1 MKDLIIG
8 DGAMGTEL
16 RRRGV
21 KVPSHVESIWSA
33 LALKEAPDTVEE
45 IHTDYIEAGS
55 DYITINNYAV
65 TRPILSREN
74 LDNELESLT
83 IKSIEIA
90 KTALSKSH
98 RQDIKILGSLPPLE
112 TSYRADL
119 ILEEEEM
126 NKQYSEIAN
135 ILKDKVDIIICET
148 MASALEAKCA
158 LKAALEIDMPVWVS
172 WTLHGDVRNKLP
184 SGETVSQAF
193 SEING
198 LEPDAYLVNCC
209 AANLVT
215 PSIQA
220 LKELTDIP
228 IGGYA
233 NAENVSLDT
242 KGSNLKLAQERHW
255 ESAKEIDEKAYLE
268 EAKLWI
274 KEGASI
280 VGGCCR
286 TKPSYIEEL
295 SSNLKL
301 KS

>member
-21 KVPSHVESIWSA
+21 KVPSHIESIWSA
-33 LALKEAPDTVEE
+33 LALKEAPDTVEK

-55 DYITINNYAV
+55 DYITTNNYAV
-65 TRPILSREN
+65 TRPILSRDN
-74 LDNELESLT
+74 FDNELESLT

-90 KTALSKSH
+90 KAALSKTKK
-98 RQDIKILGSLPPLE
+98 RDIKILGSLPPLE

-119 ILEEEEM
+119 ILKEEEM

-158 LKAALEIDMPVWVS
+158 LKAALETNMPVWLS
-172 WTLHGDVRNKLP
+172 WTLHGDVRNTLP
-184 SGETVSQAF
+184 SGETVNQAF
-193 SEING
+193 LELNG
-198 LEPDAYLVNCC
+198 LEPDAYLINCC

-215 PSIQA
+215 PSIKA
-220 LKELTDIP
+220 LRELTDIP

-233 NAENVSLDT
+233 NAENVALD
-242 KGSNLKLAQERHW
+242 KANCNLKLAAERHW
-255 ESAKEIDEKAYLE
+255 DSAIEINEKTYLE

-286 TKPSYIEEL
+286 TKPSYIKEL
-295 SSNLKL
+295 SNNLKT
-301 KS
+301 

>member
-1 MKDLIIG
+1 MKNLILG

-21 KVPSHVESIWSA
+21 EVPSHVESIWSA
-33 LALKEAPDTVEE
+33 LALKEATSIVEE
-45 IHTDYIEAGS
+45 IHIDYIEAGS
-55 DYITINNYAV
+55 DYITTNNYAV
-65 TRPILSREN
+65 TRPILSRDN

-90 KTALSKSH
+90 KAALSKTK
-98 RQDIKILGSLPPLE
+98 REDVKILGSLPPLE

-119 ILEEEEM
+119 ILKEEEM

-158 LKAALEIDMPVWVS
+158 LKAALETNMPVWLG
-172 WTLHGDVRNKLP
+172 WTLHGDVRNTLP
-184 SGETVSQAF
+184 SGETVNQAF
-193 SEING
+193 LELNG
-198 LEPDAYLVNCC
+198 LEPDAYLINCC
-209 AANLVT
+209 AANLIA
-215 PSIQA
+215 PSIKA

-233 NAENVSLDT
+233 NAENIALDT
-242 KGSNLKLAQERHW
+242 VSSNLKLPEERHW
-255 ESAKEIDEKAYLE
+255 DSAIEIDEKAYLK
-268 EAKLWI
+268 EARLWI

-286 TKPSYIEEL
+286 TKPSYIKEL
-295 SSNLKL
+295 SANLKT
-301 KS
+301 

>member
-1 MKDLIIG
+1 MKNLIIG

-21 KVPSHVESIWSA
+21 EVPSHVESIWSA
-33 LALKEAPDTVEE
+33 LALKEATSTVEE
-45 IHTDYIEAGS
+45 IHIDYIEAGS

-65 TRPILSREN
+65 TRPILSRNN

-90 KTALSKSH
+90 KEALLKTKRS
-98 RQDIKILGSLPPLE
+98 DVKILGSLPPLE

-119 ILEEEEM
+119 ILKEEEM

-158 LKAALEIDMPVWVS
+158 LKAALEMNMPVWVS
-172 WTLHGDVRNKLP
+172 WTLHGDVRNTLP
-184 SGETVSQAF
+184 SGETVNQAF
-193 SEING
+193 LELNG
-198 LEPDAYLVNCC
+198 LEPDAYLINCC

-215 PSIQA
+215 PSIKA
-220 LKELTDIP
+220 LKELTDVP

-233 NAENVSLDT
+233 NAENVILNAT
-242 KGSNLKLAQERHW
+242 NSNLKLAAERHW
-255 ESAKEIDEKAYLE
+255 DAAIEINEKAYLE

-286 TKPSYIEEL
+286 TKPSYIKEL
-295 SSNLKL
+295 SNNLKA
-301 KS
+301 

>member
-1 MKDLIIG
+1 MKNLIIG

-33 LALKEAPDTVEE
+33 LALREAPVTVEE

-65 TRPILSREN
+65 TRPILSRDN
-74 LDNELESLT
+74 LENELESLT
-83 IKSIEIA
+83 NKSIEIA
-90 KTALSKSH
+90 QAALSKTH
-98 RQDIKILGSLPPLE
+98 REEIKILGSLPPLE

-119 ILEEEEM
+119 ILEEDEM
-126 NKQYSEIAN
+126 NKQYSELAN

-158 LKAALEIDMPVWVS
+158 LKAALEINMPVWVS
-172 WTLHGDVRNKLP
+172 WTLHGDVRNTLP
-184 SGETVSQAF
+184 SGETVNQAF
-193 SEING
+193 SELNG
-198 LEPDAYLVNCC
+198 LEPDAFLVNCC
-209 AANLVT
+209 AANLVA
-215 PSIQA
+215 PSIQT

-233 NAENVSLDT
+233 NAENIALDT
-242 KGSNLKLAQERHW
+242 ASPILKLAAERHW
-255 ESAKEIDEKAYLE
+255 DSAIEINEKAYLE

-280 VGGCCR
+280 IAGCCR
-286 TKPSYIEEL
+286 TRPSYIKEL
-295 SSNLKL
+295 SENLKN
-301 KS
+301 

>member
-1 MKDLIIG
+1 MKNLIIG

-21 KVPSHVESIWSA
+21 EVPSHVESIWSA
-33 LALKEAPDTVEE
+33 LALKEATSTVEE
-45 IHTDYIEAGS
+45 IHIDYIEAGS

-65 TRPILSREN
+65 TRPILSRDN

-90 KTALSKSH
+90 KEALLKTKRS
-98 RQDIKILGSLPPLE
+98 DVKILGSLPPLE

-119 ILEEEEM
+119 ILKEEEM

-158 LKAALEIDMPVWVS
+158 LKAALEMNMPVWVS
-172 WTLHGDVRNKLP
+172 WTLHGDVRNTLP
-184 SGETVSQAF
+184 SGETVNQAF
-193 SEING
+193 LELNG
-198 LEPDAYLVNCC
+198 LEPDAYLINCC

-215 PSIQA
+215 PSIKA
-220 LKELTDIP
+220 LKELTDVP

-233 NAENVSLDT
+233 NAENVILNAT
-242 KGSNLKLAQERHW
+242 NSNLKLAAERHW
-255 ESAKEIDEKAYLE
+255 DSAIEINEKAYLE
-268 EAKLWI
+268 EARLWI

-286 TKPSYIEEL
+286 TKPSYIKEL
-295 SSNLKL
+295 SNNLKA
-301 KS
+301 

>member
-1 MKDLIIG
+1 MKNLIIG

-21 KVPSHVESIWSA
+21 EVPSHVESIWSA
-33 LALKEAPDTVEE
+33 LALKEATSIVEE
-45 IHTDYIEAGS
+45 IHIDYIEAGS
-55 DYITINNYAV
+55 DYITTNNYAV
-65 TRPILSREN
+65 TRPILSRDN

-90 KTALSKSH
+90 KAALLKTK
-98 RQDIKILGSLPPLE
+98 REDVKILGSLPPLE

-119 ILEEEEM
+119 ILKEEEM

-158 LKAALEIDMPVWVS
+158 LKAALETNMPVWVS
-172 WTLHGDVRNKLP
+172 WTLHGDVRNTLP
-184 SGETVSQAF
+184 SGETVNQAF
-193 SEING
+193 TELNG

-215 PSIQA
+215 PSIKA

-233 NAENVSLDT
+233 NAENVALDT
-242 KGSNLKLAQERHW
+242 ENSNLKFAAERHW
-255 ESAKEIDEKAYLE
+255 NSAIEINEKAYLE
-268 EAKLWI
+268 EARLWI

-286 TKPSYIEEL
+286 TNPNYIKEL
-295 SSNLKL
+295 SDNLTP
-301 KS
+301 

>member
-1 MKDLIIG
+1 M
-8 DGAMGTEL
+8 
-16 RRRGV
+16 
-21 KVPSHVESIWSA
+21 
-33 LALKEAPDTVEE
+33 
-45 IHTDYIEAGS
+45 
-55 DYITINNYAV
+55 
-65 TRPILSREN
+65 
-74 LDNELESLT
+74 
-83 IKSIEIA
+83 
-90 KTALSKSH
+90 
-98 RQDIKILGSLPPLE
+98 PPLE

-135 ILKDKVDIIICET
+135 ILKDKVDIIVCET

-158 LKAALEIDMPVWVS
+158 LKAALETNMPVWVS
-172 WTLHGDVRNKLP
+172 WTLHGDVKNTLP
-184 SGETVSQAF
+184 SGETVNQAF
-193 SEING
+193 TELNG

-215 PSIQA
+215 PSIKA

-233 NAENVSLDT
+233 NAENVALDT
-242 KGSNLKLAQERHW
+242 ENSNLKFAAERHW
-255 ESAKEIDEKAYLE
+255 DSAIEINEKAYLE

-286 TKPSYIEEL
+286 TNPSYIKEL
-295 SSNLKL
+295 SSNLK
-301 KS
+301 

>member
-1 MKDLIIG
+1 MKNLIIG

-21 KVPSHVESIWSA
+21 EVPSHVESIWSA
-33 LALKEAPDTVEE
+33 LALKEATSIVEE
-45 IHTDYIEAGS
+45 IHIDYIEAGS
-55 DYITINNYAV
+55 DYITTNNYAV
-65 TRPILSREN
+65 TRPILSRDN

-90 KTALSKSH
+90 KAALSKTK
-98 RQDIKILGSLPPLE
+98 REDVKILGSLPPLE

-119 ILEEEEM
+119 ILKEEEM

-158 LKAALEIDMPVWVS
+158 LKAALETNMPVWVS
-172 WTLHGDVRNKLP
+172 WTLHGDVRNTLP
-184 SGETVSQAF
+184 SGETVNQAF
-193 SEING
+193 TELNG

-215 PSIQA
+215 PSIKA

-233 NAENVSLDT
+233 NAENVALDT
-242 KGSNLKLAQERHW
+242 ENSNLEFAAERHW
-255 ESAKEIDEKAYLE
+255 NSAIEINEKAYLE
-268 EAKLWI
+268 EARLWI

-280 VGGCCR
+280 IGGCCR
-286 TKPSYIEEL
+286 TTPSYIKEL
-295 SSNLKL
+295 NANLK
-301 KS
+301 S

>member
-21 KVPSHVESIWSA
+21 KVPSHIESIWSA
-33 LALKEAPDTVEE
+33 LALKEAPDTVEK

-55 DYITINNYAV
+55 DYITTNNYAV
-65 TRPILSREN
+65 TRPILSRDN
-74 LDNELESLT
+74 FDNELESLT

-90 KTALSKSH
+90 KAALSKTKK
-98 RQDIKILGSLPPLE
+98 RDIKILGSLPPLE

-119 ILEEEEM
+119 ILKEEEM

-158 LKAALEIDMPVWVS
+158 LKAALETNMPVWLS
-172 WTLHGDVRNKLP
+172 WTLHGDVRNTLP
-184 SGETVSQAF
+184 SGETVNQAF
-193 SEING
+193 LELNG
-198 LEPDAYLVNCC
+198 LEPDAYLINCC

-215 PSIQA
+215 PSIKA
-220 LKELTDIP
+220 LRELTDIP

-233 NAENVSLDT
+233 NAENVALD
-242 KGSNLKLAQERHW
+242 KANSNLKLAAERHW
-255 ESAKEIDEKAYLE
+255 DSAIEINEKTYLE

-286 TKPSYIEEL
+286 TKPSYIKEL
-295 SSNLKL
+295 SNNLKT
-301 KS
+301 

>member
-1 MKDLIIG
+1 MKNLIIG

-21 KVPSHVESIWSA
+21 EVPSHVESIWSA
-33 LALKEAPDTVEE
+33 LALKEATSTVEE
-45 IHTDYIEAGS
+45 IHIDYIEAGS

-65 TRPILSREN
+65 TRPILSRNN

-90 KTALSKSH
+90 KEALLKTKRS
-98 RQDIKILGSLPPLE
+98 DVKILGSLPPLE

-119 ILEEEEM
+119 ILKEEEM

-158 LKAALEIDMPVWVS
+158 LKAALETNMPVWVS
-172 WTLHGDVRNKLP
+172 WTLHGDVRNTLP
-184 SGETVSQAF
+184 SGETVNQAF
-193 SEING
+193 LELNG
-198 LEPDAYLVNCC
+198 LEPDAYLINCC

-215 PSIQA
+215 PSIKA
-220 LKELTDIP
+220 LKELTDVP

-233 NAENVSLDT
+233 NAENVILNT
-242 KGSNLKLAQERHW
+242 TNSNLKLAAERHW
-255 ESAKEIDEKAYLE
+255 DSAIEINEKAYLE
-268 EAKLWI
+268 EARLWI

-286 TKPSYIEEL
+286 TKPSYIKEL
-295 SSNLKL
+295 SENLKP
-301 KS
+301 

>member
-1 MKDLIIG
+1 MKNLILG

-33 LALKEAPDTVEE
+33 LALKEATSTVEE
-45 IHTDYIEAGS
+45 IHIDYIEAGS
-55 DYITINNYAV
+55 DYITTNNYAV
-65 TRPILSREN
+65 TRPILSRAN
-74 LDNELESLT
+74 LGNELESLT

-90 KTALSKSH
+90 KAALSKTH
-98 RQDIKILGSLPPLE
+98 REEIKILGSLPPLE
-112 TSYRADL
+112 TSYRAEL

-158 LKAALEIDMPVWVS
+158 LKAALETNMPVWVS
-172 WTLHGDVRNKLP
+172 WTLHGDVRNTLP
-184 SGETVSQAF
+184 SGETVTQAF
-193 SEING
+193 SDLNG

-209 AANLVT
+209 AANLVA
-215 PSIQA
+215 PSIKA

-233 NAENVSLDT
+233 NAENVALDT
-242 KGSNLKLAQERHW
+242 ASSNLKSAEKRHW
-255 ESAKEIDEKAYLE
+255 DSAIEINEKAYLE
-268 EAKLWI
+268 EARLWI

-286 TKPSYIEEL
+286 TTPSYIKEL
-295 SSNLKL
+295 STNLKT
-301 KS
+301 